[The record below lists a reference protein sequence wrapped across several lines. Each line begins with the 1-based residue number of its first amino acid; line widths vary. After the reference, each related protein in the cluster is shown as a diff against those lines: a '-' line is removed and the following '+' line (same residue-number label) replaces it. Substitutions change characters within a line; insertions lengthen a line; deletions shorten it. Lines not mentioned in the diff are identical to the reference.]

1 MAGKVSARCFIF
13 YVLVHLSHVSLACI
27 LLLNGWAPLS
37 VYERSSQTEIVA
49 TGEVLRTFK
58 DILTEVGTYS
68 AEVELRTIHKG
79 ADLVLEVQR
88 ASGQD
93 GHVFN
98 ISNFGD
104 KAMCYA
110 DVNAGDY
117 YILFLT
123 VFQNRL
129 SAKYDDIFGAV
140 ADYTQENEQ
149 EVLDYLEVSGSKVDY
164 HEIRVIK
171 QRFPSVGWAIDT
183 CMVVSN
189 TNHWELISSST
200 ARTAIA

>member
-149 EVLDYLEVSGSKVDY
+149 EVLDYLGEWMLMTLLVQA
-164 HEIRVIK
+164 RLLL
-171 QRFPSVGWAIDT
+171 WLL
-183 CMVVSN
+183 MVVLSLLLLRLCPICVLHLSFLL
-189 TNHWELISSST
+189 TSFCTRVH
-200 ARTAIA
+200 